1 MADFGDDV
9 GDMLIRHT
17 DDFIRRLIQYR
28 QKAAKGQNET
38 ESKSSSITIQGE
50 NEAAAVA
57 KALTDKGIPFEITRT
72 SLNVEQNG
80 ELGSRFQFR
89 FAEADLPNVQATVSE
104 ALEQYKA
111 QMREVMPAL
120 GQCSISIDDAAQAE
134 RIAHDLESA
143 GIPYEV
149 RRTALNLNTRMN
161 KDGEKVSSLS
171 ERTEFTFSEK
181 DFDAVKGV
189 VSQSVNGRGSHEA
202 SAPEQHLVYM
212 RDIEKIVD
220 DALSKTQDPQ
230 QFIAL
235 CREQGLEVGQAAD
248 GTLKF
253 THSNGW
259 FECRADTLFERM
271 ENGMN
276 REDFERGVGEKAEDL
291 SQHVVEE
298 QERYIKSHDSQDL
311 DTSTRVV
318 EQPEKVKADRSAK
331 EQDKGYDL
339 NSEARDMR
347 AASKALDTDRAAKE
361 IAPQER

>member
-1 MADFGDDV
+1 M
-9 GDMLIRHT
+9 
-17 DDFIRRLIQYR
+17 
-28 QKAAKGQNET
+28 
-38 ESKSSSITIQGE
+38 
-50 NEAAAVA
+50 
-57 KALTDKGIPFEITRT
+57 
-72 SLNVEQNG
+72 
-80 ELGSRFQFR
+80 
-89 FAEADLPNVQATVSE
+89 
-104 ALEQYKA
+104 
-111 QMREVMPAL
+111 
-120 GQCSISIDDAAQAE
+120 
-134 RIAHDLESA
+134 
-143 GIPYEV
+143 
-149 RRTALNLNTRMN
+149 
-161 KDGEKVSSLS
+161 
-171 ERTEFTFSEK
+171 
-181 DFDAVKGV
+181 
-189 VSQSVNGRGSHEA
+189 QS
-202 SAPEQHLVYM
+202 LVYM

>member
-50 NEAAAVA
+50 
-57 KALTDKGIPFEITRT
+57 
-72 SLNVEQNG
+72 
-80 ELGSRFQFR
+80 
-89 FAEADLPNVQATVSE
+89 
-104 ALEQYKA
+104 
-111 QMREVMPAL
+111 
-120 GQCSISIDDAAQAE
+120 
-134 RIAHDLESA
+134 
-143 GIPYEV
+143 
-149 RRTALNLNTRMN
+149 
-161 KDGEKVSSLS
+161 KVSSLS

-202 SAPEQHLVYM
+202 SAPEQHPVYM

-361 IAPQER
+361 VAPQER